1 MEKDLFKELENVEQ
15 IPMELLNKVN
25 SSEDEIFSHTATGE
39 SDKINDFKDPEI
51 RQGFNP
57 NASGN
62 DFLNAT
68 PYAGQ
73 TLNVGTLFNSKIAVD
88 LMDVIIPAL
97 LVVAVTK
104 YTSQK
109 VNKSKFQLTA
119 GEKNTLSPVL
129 QNYLNSIN
137 FSVESPLNAL
147 ILTVTIIYGSKT
159 IEVIG
164 AEIETPKADK
174 RTSAK
179 FDEVNE
185 RIQARSKDANGKP
198 FTRKEGETR
207 GRKRKI

>member
-1 MEKDLFKELENVEQ
+1 MQNDLFKKLEKIEE
-15 IPMELLNKVN
+15 IPTDLLSKLN
-25 SSEDEIFSHTATGE
+25 SAEDEIFAHTAGE
-39 SDKINDFKDPEI
+39 GDKTNVFKEPEI

-57 NASGN
+57 NANGN

-73 TLNVGTLFNSKIAVD
+73 KLNVGTLFNSKIAVD

-97 LVVAVTK
+97 LVVAVAK

-119 GEKNTLSPVL
+119 GEKNTIAPVL

-164 AEIETPKADK
+164 AEIETPKVDK
-174 RTSAK
+174 KTAVS
-179 FDEVNE
+179 FDNLNE
-185 RIQARSKDANGKP
+185 RIQTRNKDSNGKP

>member
-1 MEKDLFKELENVEQ
+1 MEKDLFKELENVEK
-15 IPMELLNKVN
+15 IPMDLLNKVN
-25 SSEDEIFSHTATGE
+25 TAEDEIFNHTATDN
-39 SDKINDFKDPEI
+39 DKTNFFKDPEI
-51 RQGFNP
+51 RPGFAP
-57 NASGN
+57 GAGGG

-104 YTSQK
+104 YTKQK

-119 GEKNTLSPVL
+119 GEKNTISPVL

-137 FSVESPLNAL
+137 FSVDSPLNAL

-164 AEIETPKADK
+164 AEIDKPKEDVKTAQ
-174 RTSAK
+174 A
-179 FDEVNE
+179 FDNLNE
-185 RIQARSKDANGKP
+185 RIKPQKSNVTGKQY
-198 FTRKEGETR
+198 TRKEGETR
-207 GRKRKI
+207 GRKPKL